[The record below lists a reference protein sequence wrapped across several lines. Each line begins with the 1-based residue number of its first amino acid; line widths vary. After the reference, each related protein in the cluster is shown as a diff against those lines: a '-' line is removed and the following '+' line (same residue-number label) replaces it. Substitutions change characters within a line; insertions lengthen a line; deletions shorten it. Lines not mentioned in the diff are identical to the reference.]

1 MILAMLN
8 IIVTGVMII
17 VIDSIDIKV
26 NYSTKRVVSLRI
38 QIII

>member
-26 NYSTKRVVSLRI
+26 NYSTKRVVHRGFNL
-38 QIII
+38 